1 MEKEKEQWSIETQ
14 LTQVKLER
22 EQKRYAEL
30 DNRYQMLLAQF
41 QQQQPIQELI
51 GSKNV
56 SMLKQNNSPNL
67 SLTSSSS
74 RSFDTNNAQNTN
86 TTNQANPF
94 AEIGSL
100 SSLVPSSLSN
110 QESQIDDVELLLNQ
124 CSPIDGKK
132 LSSEILDIYREKLRK
147 LINELEMADSRATA
161 YKNDCQSLRQRLLS
175 EQESNEEYQKKFLDQ
190 ELTLKKIKEEYQL
203 SVANYETQLQ
213 AMSEHMAALNE
224 KLASQHD
231 EIDVLK
237 SNHVEQ
243 EKQGNNKM
251 DSSSGSKKS
260 SSVSMTKVSDRFL
273 LCIFSYSFFS
283 PFLHLRIQ
291 VEWLVC
297 SPNSLIRFPP
307 LFASIDLIFH

>member
-1 MEKEKEQWSIETQ
+1 M
-14 LTQVKLER
+14 ER

-41 QQQQPIQELI
+41 QQQQQQQQQPIQEFI

-86 TTNQANPF
+86 TISQVNHF

-100 SSLVPSSLSN
+100 SSLIPSSLSN
-110 QESQIDDVELLLNQ
+110 QESQMDDVELLLNQ
-124 CSPIDGKK
+124 CSSIDSKK
-132 LSSEILDIYREKLRK
+132 ISSEILDIYREKLRK

-175 EQESNEEYQKKFLDQ
+175 EQESNEEYQQKFLNQ
-190 ELTLKKIKEEYQL
+190 ELTMKKIKEEYQL
-203 SVANYETQLQ
+203 SMANYETQLQ

-251 DSSSGSKKS
+251 DNSNGSKKS
-260 SSVSMTKVSDRFL
+260 SSVSVTKVSDRFFTL
-273 LCIFSYSFFS
+273 LF
-283 PFLHLRIQ
+283 
-291 VEWLVC
+291 
-297 SPNSLIRFPP
+297 
-307 LFASIDLIFH
+307 